1 MVNIDFTSIK
11 KLLEQAEGEGRNF
24 LYEWEVYKVLQLSG
38 LKTPRAEFIP
48 KGKDFQPQL
57 LQQYPGNR
65 VVLKIVS
72 DTISHKTEV
81 GGVKVVKRDYQ
92 VVCRALE
99 EMLSSV
105 PRKYQQWLEKNSEL
119 IPPAYHDLQGEELR
133 RQIEQHLRGV
143 MICEYIDYPK
153 GFFGSELLAGFRWSR
168 EFGPIVL
175 FGSGGVDTEFFAER
189 LLPGQGVA
197 IGSAALSGAEE
208 LEQMVTQP
216 AVYEKLLGETRT
228 QQKLIEKEQLL
239 LLMETFQSLANHF
252 SSLSEKTSFVITEA
266 EVNPFVILK
275 GKLIALDGLLKFQ
288 RASARVP
295 ERPIHKIK
303 HLLSPRSIG
312 IIGVSRRRNFGHI
325 ILNNLLRAGYNKA
338 RIYIVKEGV
347 DAVEDCRCFPSISE
361 LPEKVG
367 LFIIALKAEQT
378 PQIVEELISS
388 DKAEAV
394 ILISSG
400 LGERGGTEPLEQRIR
415 AAIQGSRHAGRDIPI
430 FNGGNSMGIRSQPG
444 SMDTFFVPQ
453 AKLPPTPGI
462 RDNVIYL
469 GQSGAFIVTL
479 LSRLTTIKPRYAI
492 SIGNQIDLTL
502 GDYVR
507 FFNDRNEGFSV
518 LAVYV
523 EGFKELDGLEFARSA
538 RELVRYGKNVVVYK
552 AGRTKE
558 GIDATSGH
566 TASLAGEYPVAS
578 SILNQAGALM
588 AESFDDFRDY
598 IRLGSFLAGKRIGGR
613 RLGCLSNAGFET
625 VGMADNIQ
633 DSRYSLVLPSFSSKT
648 EKRLREYLKPSKILD
663 IANIRNPLDL
673 TPMADD
679 QIFYQCAQAILEDE
693 GIDCALI
700 SLIPL
705 APSLQTLDKGSSSD
719 EVMRSPDSIGQKL
732 IKLNKSCEKPFVV
745 SVDAGSLYDPLV
757 SMLEEGGI
765 PTFRSADRAIK
776 VLGCYI
782 NYKLRTAGL

>member
-1 MVNIDFTSIK
+1 MVNIDFISIE
-11 KLLEQAEGEGRNF
+11 KLLEQAEKEGRDF

-38 LKTPRAEFIP
+38 LKTPRTEFIP
-48 KGKDFQPQL
+48 KGEDVSHHL
-57 LQQYPGNR
+57 LQQYRGDR

-81 GGVKVVKRDYQ
+81 GGVKAVKRDYQ

-99 EMLSSV
+99 EMMSSV
-105 PRKYQQWLEKNSEL
+105 PRKYQRWLERNPEL
-119 IPPAYHDLQGEELR
+119 VPAAYRDVKGEELR
-133 RQIEQHLRGV
+133 RQIEQHLQGI

-153 GFFGSELLAGFRWSR
+153 GFFGSELLAGCRWSR
-168 EFGPIVL
+168 EFGPVIL

-189 LLPGQGVA
+189 LLPGQGVT
-197 IGSAALSGAEE
+197 IGSAVLSGAEE
-208 LEQMVTQP
+208 MEEAVTQP
-216 AVYEKLLGETRT
+216 AVYDKLLGKTRA
-228 QQKLIEKEQLL
+228 QRKLIEKEQLL
-239 LLMETFQSLANHF
+239 LLMETFQRLAHHF
-252 SSLSEKTSFVITEA
+252 SSLSDKSSFVITEA
-266 EVNPFVILK
+266 EVNPFVIFNK
-275 GKLIALDGLLKFQ
+275 EFIALDGLLRFQ
-288 RASARVP
+288 RDSARVP
-295 ERPIHKIK
+295 ERPIHKIE
-303 HLLSPRSIG
+303 HLFSPKSIG
-312 IIGVSRRRNFGHI
+312 IIGVSRHRNFGHI
-325 ILNNLLRAGYNKA
+325 ILNNLIRVGYDRE
-338 RIYIVKEGV
+338 RIYIVKEGI
-347 DAVEDCRCFPSISE
+347 DAVEGCRCFPTIAD

-367 LFIIALKAEQT
+367 LFVIALKAEFT
-378 PQIVEELISS
+378 PRIIEELISS
-388 DKAEAV
+388 DKAEAAV
-394 ILISSG
+394 LISSG
-400 LGERGGTEPLEQRIR
+400 LGERGGTEPLEQKIR
-415 AAIQGSRHAGRDIPI
+415 VTIQSSRHEGRDIPI

-444 SMDTFFVPQ
+444 RVDTFFVPEE
-453 AKLPPTPGI
+453 KLPLTPGI
-462 RDNVIYL
+462 RNNVVYL

-479 LSRLTTIKPRYAI
+479 LSRLTTINPLYAI

-507 FFNDRNEGFSV
+507 FFKDKNEGFSV

-538 RELVRYGKNVVVYK
+538 RELVRQGKDVIVYK

-566 TASLAGEYPVAS
+566 TASLAGDYRLTS
-578 SILNQAGALM
+578 SILSRAGVLM

-598 IRLGSFLAGKRIGGR
+598 IRLGSFFAGKSIGGR

-633 DSRYSLVLPSFSSKT
+633 HSRDTLVLPSFSPET
-648 EKRLREYLKPSKILD
+648 EQRLQEYLKPKKILD

-679 QIFYQCAQAILEDE
+679 ETFSQCAQAILEDE

-700 SLIPL
+700 SLVPL
-705 APSLQTLDKGSSSD
+705 APALQTLDKGPSSHED
-719 EVMRSPDSIGQKL
+719 ILSPDSIAQRL
-732 IKLNKSCEKPFVV
+732 ITLSKSCEKPFIV

-757 SMLEEGGI
+757 NTLEEAGI